1 MSFHRTA
8 PSSRPPA
15 AADLSTTPCRL
26 HRHASADVDEQ
37 AGLLRGWN
45 QDYVQLS
52 AGGFAGAVSELQ
64 LGDMHLFVEDT
75 SRRLLQRGARPLE
88 RLALGIPLS
97 LGQGPVSF
105 CGDTT
110 WQDEIRESVF
120 CHFSGHDGFEFM
132 TPEGL
137 SMAGLDLCWA
147 DVHLLAADEERE
159 SLLQWQRQAGLHLAP
174 QASLRGLRSLMVQ
187 AFDLACR
194 LPECLEDTRA
204 VARLH
209 AALLSNALTLMSDS
223 LVSDPCSSEPAAA
236 RSPSLQ
242 PAGSAGRAA
251 RLVSRAQA
259 FLSEDPETPH
269 TVATLCQALG
279 VSRRTLQTAFQRVT
293 GMAPAAFLRTLRL
306 AGARRSLRAARSVAE
321 AATQWGFWHLSLFA
335 QDYRTMYG
343 ELPSQTW
350 RRLHGNALMH

>member
-1 MSFHRTA
+1 MPVHRTA
-8 PSSRPPA
+8 LSSVAPA
-15 AADLSTTPCRL
+15 AADQNNTPCQL
-26 HRHASADVDEQ
+26 HQQASADVDEQ

-52 AGGFAGAVSELQ
+52 AGGFAGAVRELH

-75 SRRLLQRGARPLE
+75 SRRLLQRGARPMD

-105 CGDTT
+105 GGDTA
-110 WQDEIRESVF
+110 WQSEVRESVF
-120 CHFSGHDGFEFM
+120 CHFSGQDGFEFM

-137 SMAGLDLCWA
+137 SMAGLDLPWD
-147 DVHLLAADEERE
+147 DVHRLAADEERE
-159 SLLQWQRQAGLHLAP
+159 GLLRWQQRAGLHLAP
-174 QASLRGLRSLMVQ
+174 QSSLRGLRGLMVQ

-194 LPECLEDTRA
+194 LPVCLEDARA
-204 VARLH
+204 VARLR

-223 LVSDPCSSEPAAA
+223 LATLHPQ
-236 RSPSLQ
+236 PSATACAQ
-242 PAGSAGRAA
+242 AGGAGRAA
-251 RLVSRAQA
+251 RLVARAQD
-259 FLSEDPETPH
+259 FLSDDPETPH

-279 VSRRTLQTAFQRVT
+279 VSRRTLQAAFQQLT

-306 AGARRSLRAARSVAE
+306 AGARRSLRSARSVAE

-335 QDYRTMYG
+335 QDYRALYG

-350 RRLHGNALMH
+350 RRLHGSAVMH